1 MPTTSVPF
9 GFTSVTSFWNAFWLR
24 RIGRMSFSSVRL
36 NSATLPALRRTVT
49 IRLKAGSVA
58 EFNRTLE
65 KDILPIL
72 RSQKGFQ
79 NEVTL
84 VNPNGTEVVGIS
96 LWDNRES
103 AEAYQRTGYTQV
115 QN

>member
-1 MPTTSVPF
+1 MF
-9 GFTSVTSFWNAFWLR
+9 A
-24 RIGRMSFSSVRL
+24 
-36 NSATLPALRRTVT
+36 RTVT

-115 QN
+115 QNLLTNVTTSPPQVQTYDVGINTLQKVAAGRGQAG